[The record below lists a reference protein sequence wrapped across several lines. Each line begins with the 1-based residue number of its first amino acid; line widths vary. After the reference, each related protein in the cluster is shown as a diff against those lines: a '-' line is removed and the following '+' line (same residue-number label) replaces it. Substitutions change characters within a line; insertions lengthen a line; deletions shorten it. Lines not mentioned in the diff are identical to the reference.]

1 MSEVLT
7 SIIGLISEAKL
18 MPDADIPWLLEL
30 ETQVVQKARAP
41 FESAMSGGGGGMD
54 PNLGGPGA
62 PGGPMPGDPMAGA
75 GPMPG
80 GGGGDIA
87 ALLGLAPPGP
97 STPPT
102 TVGPPPPGM
111 SAGMPAPMTGMR
123 GGGGST
129 NLGEVQRLMGAGPPR
144 GGRG

>member
-41 FESAMSGGGGGMD
+41 FESAMSSGGGMGD

-62 PGGPMPGDPMAGA
+62 PGGDPMG
-75 GPMPG
+75 GGMPG
-80 GGGGDIA
+80 GGMQGGDDIA
-87 ALLGLAPPGP
+87 ALLGIGPAGP

-102 TVGPPPPGM
+102 TVGPPAPGM

-123 GGGGST
+123 GGGGGP
-129 NLGEVQRLMGAGPPR
+129 NLGEVQRIMGAGPPR